1 MNNIADLDLINK
13 VKNSSDNEA
22 LKELALR
29 HSGIYNEMIKK
40 YYRHLVNT
48 GVNPDDIIS
57 DKLYIL
63 YKSALS
69 FDPAKNVK
77 FSTWIGNQ
85 ARYYCLNCMNKKSGT
100 IAMENDNIK
109 LILEKK
115 QVSENFD
122 ENILKEKSDL
132 IFSLLKRVKDPRIYQ
147 IYKMRYFSGRKL
159 TPWSKISKKLQ
170 ISTQTVINLHNKG
183 KNLLKNKLTTTNNID
198 II

>member
-13 VKNSSDNEA
+13 VKNESDNEA
-22 LKELALR
+22 LNELALR

-48 GVNPDDIIS
+48 GVSPDDIIS

-63 YKSALS
+63 YKSAMS
-69 FDPAKNVK
+69 FDPNKNVK

-85 ARYYCLNCMNKKSGT
+85 ARYYCLNCMNKNNST
-100 IAMENDNIK
+100 IAMENESIK

-115 QVSENFD
+115 QASENFD
-122 ENILKEKSDL
+122 ENLLREKSDL
-132 IFSLLKRVKDPRIYQ
+132 IFSILRRIKDDRIYK
-147 IYKMRYFSGRKL
+147 IYRMRYFSGKKL
-159 TPWSKISKKLQ
+159 TPWSKISKKLK

-183 KNLLKNKLTTTNNID
+183 KILLKNKLTTTNNID